1 MFLFGE
7 KKIVGID
14 IGSSAIKIV
23 EIKKKKREFFL
34 ENYAILFSGKEFS
47 KEPLFS
53 LNEKKLA
60 FLLRKALNKA
70 KIIEKKVSFSL
81 PPASS
86 FFTFISLPY
95 FNPKEL
101 PQVIQLQASK
111 YIPFSSKEAI
121 IEWEIIK
128 KTESEIKILLSA
140 TPQKI
145 IEKYEKIA
153 EFSGLI
159 LFSLENEACVEAEL
173 LGKKEYPLLIIDL
186 GGKVTNF
193 IISSQGKVKSTFFIE
208 IGVEDFVRA
217 LSEKMN
223 LSWQR
228 SQKMLFKNG
237 IFHPHVK
244 NASQAILEKISFS
257 LERELENFKNSLGET
272 IKEIIFTGGGAQVP
286 GILNYFEKRFEKK
299 VSIANPF
306 SKMNCPENFEEK
318 IAQSKIY
325 FSGAVGTALS
335 SLAKM

>member
-7 KKIVGID
+7 KRIVGID
-14 IGSSAIKIV
+14 IGSSAIKIA
-23 EIKKKKREFFL
+23 EMKKKKKEFFL

-53 LNEKKLA
+53 LKEEKLA
-60 FLLRKALNKA
+60 HLLKKALNKA
-70 KIIEKKVSFSL
+70 KITEKKISFSL
-81 PPASS
+81 PPAST
-86 FFTFISLPY
+86 FFTTISMPH
-95 FNPKEL
+95 FSQREL
-101 PQVIQLQASK
+101 PEAIQLQASK

-128 KTESEIKILLSA
+128 KTEKEIKILLSA
-140 TPQKI
+140 TPKKI

-159 LFSLENEACVEAEL
+159 LFSLENEAYLEAEL
-173 LGKKEYPLLIIDL
+173 LGKKEYPLLIIDF

-237 IFHPHVK
+237 IFHPQIK
-244 NASQAILEKISFS
+244 ESSQAILEKISFS

-272 IKEIIFTGGGAQVP
+272 IKEIIFTGGGTQ
-286 GILNYFEKRFEKK
+286 GQEFWTILKK
-299 VSIANPF
+299 D
-306 SKMNCPENFEEK
+306 SKK
-318 IAQSKIY
+318 K
-325 FSGAVGTALS
+325 
-335 SLAKM
+335 